1 MILVL
6 LLSFGRER
14 ENGKRI
20 MSNAFKK
27 FIMLSLVRE
36 NVQNPRNSVSPQFLD
51 SLSLKFELRDEENYI
66 CESSLDFSNWTT
78 ALLK

>member
-1 MILVL
+1 
-6 LLSFGRER
+6 
-14 ENGKRI
+14 

-36 NVQNPRNSVSPQFLD
+36 NAQDPRNSVSPQFLD